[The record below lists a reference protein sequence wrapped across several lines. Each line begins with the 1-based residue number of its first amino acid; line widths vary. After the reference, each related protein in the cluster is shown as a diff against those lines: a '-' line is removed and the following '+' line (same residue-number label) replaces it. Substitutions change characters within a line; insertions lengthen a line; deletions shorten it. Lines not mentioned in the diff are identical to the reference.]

1 MKQLNNLLFL
11 LLCFTT
17 SITSYAQF
25 TVNERSIIYDKVS
38 DRYMVSIPENAFGT
52 DYKAKIALDA
62 TTGWSNLSI
71 EDTDIAD
78 SYSFKQV
85 EGNKIYKFHAQ
96 KGDKEISGQLTFTFL
111 PLLVMEG
118 TFGYDYAQGNIS
130 LLSPDVAEPTNSFVK
145 IKWRGG
151 STNTADKHKRNYKI
165 KTLNENGKKQEI
177 SLLGMRED
185 NNWILDAGQVDLFRL
200 RNRIATEIWNDFS
213 TKPYYVSKEPKA
225 KSGVVGKVVEVI
237 LNNEYRGIY
246 SLTEAMDRKEL
257 KLKKYDDKNQE
268 FHGQLWKISSWDK
281 STFWDIEKDYDNTQE
296 TWHAFE
302 TKYPDIEDVNPTD
315 YSPLYE
321 AIDFVANSNDET
333 FKKEVA
339 NYFDIPVIIDYQLF
353 LETLKPI
360 DNCGKN
366 MYWGI
371 YDVAKDKKL
380 TLAIWDLD
388 ASVGQD
394 WHCST
399 PLHPDYVSPDT
410 ELGIKEAFN
419 LYTRLS
425 TLNVDNYNQKV
436 ADRYHE
442 LRKTYFSEENI
453 ISKYQSYY
461 DMLEKSGAASRE
473 ESKWSKDSDIGGY
486 PLNFKNEIEYIKN
499 WIINRLKYLDAT
511 QFTLSTDISEI
522 HQEENTVQKNIY
534 NIMGQKVEKAYRGLI
549 IKNGK
554 KFYTKNNEQQI
565 KYD

>member
-1 MKQLNNLLFL
+1 MKRLYCLFIII
-11 LLCFTT
+11 LCLAI
-17 SITSYAQF
+17 SIPSYAQF
-25 TVNERSIIYDKVS
+25 TINGKHIIYDKQNNT
-38 DRYMVSIPENAFGT
+38 YMACIPEDAFGK
-52 DYKAKIALDA
+52 DYEAIILLDIASD
-62 TTGWSNLSI
+62 WSDLSI
-71 EDTDIAD
+71 DGTQIAY
-78 SYSFKQV
+78 SYTFKQV
-85 EGNKIYKFHAQ
+85 EGNKLYSIHAR
-96 KGDKEISGQLTFTFL
+96 KGNKEINTKITFTFL
-111 PLLVMEG
+111 PLLVLQG
-118 TFGYDYAQGNIS
+118 SFGYDYTQGSMSLYSSDATEPTIS
-130 LLSPDVAEPTNSFVK
+130 LIKA
-145 IKWRGG
+145 KWRGG

-165 KTLNENGKKQEI
+165 KTLNEKGKSQDI

-200 RNRIATEIWNDFS
+200 RNRIATEIWNDFA
-213 TKPYYVSKEPKA
+213 TKPYYTSKEPKA
-225 KSGVVGKVVEVI
+225 KSGVAGKVVEVI

-268 FHGQLWKISSWDK
+268 FHGQLWKVSSWDK

-394 WHCST
+394 WHCSI

-442 LRKTYFSEENI
+442 LRKTYFSEENL

-461 DMLEKSGAASRE
+461 DMLVKSGAASRE

-486 PLNFKNEIEYIKN
+486 PLNFEKEIEYIKN
-499 WIINRLKYLDAT
+499 WIIERLKYLDTT
-511 QFTLSTDISEI
+511 QFPTINGIQKAQYLKQTKTT
-522 HQEENTVQKNIY
+522 QTYNMLGVKVNTSYKGI
-534 NIMGQKVEKAYRGLI
+534 KI
-549 IKNGK
+549 INGK
-554 KFYTKNNEQQI
+554 KYNISQ
-565 KYD
+565 

>member
-71 EDTDIAD
+71 EGTDIAD

-85 EGNKIYKFHAQ
+85 EGNKIYKFHA
-96 KGDKEISGQLTFTFL
+96 KKDDKEINGQLTFTFL

-213 TKPYYVSKEPKA
+213 TKPYYASKEPKA
-225 KSGVVGKVVEVI
+225 KSGVAGKVVEVI

-268 FHGQLWKISSWDK
+268 FHGQLWKVSSWDK
-281 STFWDIEKDYDNTQE
+281 STFWEIEKDYDNTQE

-315 YSPLYE
+315 YNPLYE

-442 LRKTYFSEENI
+442 LRRTYFSEENI

-499 WIINRLKYLDAT
+499 WIINRLKYLDTT

>member
-71 EDTDIAD
+71 EGTDIAD

-96 KGDKEISGQLTFTFL
+96 KGDKEISGKLTFTFL

-213 TKPYYVSKEPKA
+213 TKPYYASKEPKA
-225 KSGVVGKVVEVI
+225 KSGVAGKVVEVI

-268 FHGQLWKISSWDK
+268 FHGQLWKVSSWDK

-499 WIINRLKYLDAT
+499 WIIERLKYLDTT

-522 HQEENTVQKNIY
+522 HQEENTVQKPIY
-534 NIMGQKVEKAYRGLI
+534 NMLGQKVGVSYQGLK

-554 KFYTKNNEQQI
+554 KFYTTK
-565 KYD
+565 

>member
-1 MKQLNNLLFL
+1 MKRLYCLFIII
-11 LLCFTT
+11 LCLAI
-17 SITSYAQF
+17 SISSYAQF
-25 TVNERSIIYDKVS
+25 TINGKHIIYDKQN
-38 DRYMVSIPENAFGT
+38 DTYMACIPEDAFGK
-52 DYKAKIALDA
+52 DYEAIILLDIASD
-62 TTGWSNLSI
+62 WSDLSI
-71 EDTDIAD
+71 DGTQIAY
-78 SYSFKQV
+78 SYTFKQV
-85 EGNKIYKFHAQ
+85 EGNKLYSIHAR
-96 KGDKEISGQLTFTFL
+96 KGNKEINTKITFTFL
-111 PLLVMEG
+111 PLLVLQG
-118 TFGYDYAQGNIS
+118 SFGYDYAQGSMSLYSSDATEPTIS
-130 LLSPDVAEPTNSFVK
+130 LIKA
-145 IKWRGG
+145 KWRGG

-200 RNRIATEIWNDFS
+200 RNRIATEIWNQFAS
-213 TKPYYVSKEPKA
+213 KPYYANEEPKA
-225 KSGVVGKVVEVI
+225 KSGVAGKVVEVI

-246 SLTEAMDRKEL
+246 SLTETMDRKEL
-257 KLKKYDDKNQE
+257 KLGKYDDKSQV
-268 FHGQLWKISSWDK
+268 FHGQLWKVSSWDK
-281 STFWDIEKDYDNTQE
+281 STFWDIEKDYDNSQE

-321 AIDFVANSNDET
+321 AIDFVANSNDDT
-333 FKKEVA
+333 FKKEVRD
-339 NYFDIPVIIDYQLF
+339 YFDIPVLIDYQIF
-353 LETLKPI
+353 LEVLKPI

-371 YDVAKDKKL
+371 YDVAQNKKL

-399 PLHPDYVSPDT
+399 PLHPDYVSPNT

-442 LRKTYFSEENI
+442 LRKTYFSEENL

-461 DMLEKSGAASRE
+461 DMLVKSGAAIRE
-473 ESKWSKDSDIGGY
+473 ENKWSEDSDIGGY
-486 PLNFKNEIEYIKN
+486 PLNFKEEIDYIKN
-499 WIINRLKYLDAT
+499 WITQRLNYLDTT
-511 QFTLSTDISEI
+511 QFPNSTNISNI
-522 HQEENTVQKNIY
+522 NQEGYRQHNAIY
-534 NIMGQKVEKAYRGLI
+534 NILGQKDENINKGLK

-554 KFYTKNNEQQI
+554 KFYTTNN
-565 KYD
+565 K

>member
-38 DRYMVSIPENAFGT
+38 DRYMVSIPENVFGT

-71 EDTDIAD
+71 EGTDIAD

-85 EGNKIYKFHAQ
+85 EGNKIYKFHA
-96 KGDKEISGQLTFTFL
+96 KKDDKEINGQLTFTFL

-213 TKPYYVSKEPKA
+213 TKPYYASKEPKA
-225 KSGVVGKVVEVI
+225 KNGVAGKVVEVI

-268 FHGQLWKISSWDK
+268 FHGQLWKVSSWDK
-281 STFWDIEKDYDNTQE
+281 STFWEIEKDYDNTQE

-315 YSPLYE
+315 YNPLYE

-499 WIINRLKYLDAT
+499 WIIERLKYLDTT
-511 QFTLSTDISEI
+511 QFPTTNGI
-522 HQEENTVQKNIY
+522 QKAQYLKQTKTTQTY
-534 NIMGQKVEKAYRGLI
+534 NILGVKVNTSYKGIKIINEK
-549 IKNGK
+549 
-554 KFYTKNNEQQI
+554 
-565 KYD
+565 KYNISQ

>member
-1 MKQLNNLLFL
+1 MKQLNHLLFL
-11 LLCFTT
+11 LVCFAT
-17 SITSYAQF
+17 SIPSFAQF
-25 TVNERSIIYDKVS
+25 TINGRTIIYDKVS
-38 DRYMVSIPENAFGT
+38 DTYMVSIPKNTFGT
-52 DYKAKIALDA
+52 DYEASIALDA
-62 TTGWSNLSI
+62 TVGWSNLSI
-71 EDTDIAD
+71 EGTDIAD
-78 SYSFKQV
+78 SYTFKQV
-85 EGNKIYKFHAQ
+85 EGNKIYKIHAQ
-96 KGDKEISGQLTFTFL
+96 EGDKEISTQLTFTFL

-130 LLSPDVAEPTNSFVK
+130 LLSPDAPEPTNSFAK

-151 STNTADKHKRNYKI
+151 STNTANKHKRNYKI
-165 KTLNENGKKQEI
+165 KTLNEKGKKQEI

-200 RNRIATEIWNDFS
+200 RNRIATEIWNDFA
-213 TKPYYVSKEPKA
+213 TKPYYASKEPKA
-225 KSGVVGKVVEVI
+225 KSGVAGKVVEVI

-268 FHGQLWKISSWDK
+268 FHGQLWKVSSWDK
-281 STFWDIEKDYDNTQE
+281 AQFWNIDKDYDNTQE

-302 TKYPDIEDVNPTD
+302 TKYPDIDDVNPTD

-339 NYFDIPVIIDYQLF
+339 DYFDIPVLIDYQLF

-360 DNCGKN
+360 DNSGKN

-371 YDVAKDKKL
+371 YDIAKSKKL

-394 WHCST
+394 WHCSA
-399 PLHPDYVSPDT
+399 PLHPDYISPDT

-436 ADRYHE
+436 SDRYHE
-442 LRKTYFSEENI
+442 LRKTYFSEENL
-453 ISKYQSYY
+453 ISKYQGYY
-461 DMLEKSGAASRE
+461 NMLVKSGAASRE
-473 ESKWSKDSDIGGY
+473 ETKWSEDSDIGGY
-486 PLNFKNEIEYIKN
+486 PLNFKEEIEYIKN
-499 WIINRLKYLDAT
+499 WITKRLNYLDTT
-511 QFTLSTDISEI
+511 QFPSSTGI
-522 HQEENTVQKNIY
+522 QTVSHEKEKNKNMTTY
-534 NIMGQKVEKAYRGLI
+534 NMLGQKVNASYQGIKI
-549 IKNGK
+549 IKGK
-554 KFYTKNNEQQI
+554 KYYISQ
-565 KYD
+565 

>member
-1 MKQLNNLLFL
+1 MKQLNHLLFL
-11 LLCFTT
+11 LVCFAT
-17 SITSYAQF
+17 SIPSFAQF
-25 TVNERSIIYDKVS
+25 TINGRTIIYDKVS
-38 DRYMVSIPENAFGT
+38 DTYMVSIPKNTFGT
-52 DYKAKIALDA
+52 DYEASIALDA
-62 TTGWSNLSI
+62 TVGWSNLSI
-71 EDTDIAD
+71 EGTDIAD
-78 SYSFKQV
+78 SYTFKQV
-85 EGNKIYKFHAQ
+85 EGNKIYKIHAQ
-96 KGDKEISGQLTFTFL
+96 EGDKEISTQLTFTFL

-130 LLSPDVAEPTNSFVK
+130 LLSPDAPEPTNSFAK

-151 STNTADKHKRNYKI
+151 STNTANKHKRNYKI
-165 KTLNENGKKQEI
+165 KTLNEKGKKQEI

-200 RNRIATEIWNDFS
+200 RNRIATEIWNDFA
-213 TKPYYVSKEPKA
+213 TKPYYASKEPKA
-225 KSGVVGKVVEVI
+225 KSGVAGKVVEVI

-268 FHGQLWKISSWDK
+268 FHGQLWKVSSWDK
-281 STFWDIEKDYDNTQE
+281 AQFWNIDKDYDNTQE

-302 TKYPDIEDVNPTD
+302 TKYPDIDDVNPTD

-339 NYFDIPVIIDYQLF
+339 DYFDIPVLIDYQLF

-360 DNCGKN
+360 DNSGKN

-371 YDVAKDKKL
+371 YDIAKSKKL

-394 WHCST
+394 WHCSA

-436 ADRYHE
+436 SDRYHE
-442 LRKTYFSEENI
+442 LRKTYFSEENL
-453 ISKYQSYY
+453 ISKYQGYY
-461 DMLEKSGAASRE
+461 NMLVKSGAASRE
-473 ESKWSKDSDIGGY
+473 ETKWSEDSDIGGY
-486 PLNFKNEIEYIKN
+486 PLNFKEEIEYIKN
-499 WIINRLKYLDAT
+499 WITKRLNYLDTT
-511 QFTLSTDISEI
+511 QFPSSTGI
-522 HQEENTVQKNIY
+522 QTVSHEKEKNKNMTTY
-534 NIMGQKVEKAYRGLI
+534 NMLGQKVNASYQGIKI
-549 IKNGK
+549 IKGK
-554 KFYTKNNEQQI
+554 KYYISQ
-565 KYD
+565 